1 VPAEPFVIMA
11 LLESLA
17 NRIGS
22 DVLRQFNSPDVRR
35 SILGT
40 DVCMC
45 EFDENTLD
53 E

>member
-1 VPAEPFVIMA
+1 MTLP
-11 LLESLA
+11 ESLA
-17 NRIGS
+17 GRIGG
-22 DVLRQFNSPDVRR
+22 DVLGSFDSPDVRR

-40 DVCMC
+40 DICMC